1 MTKILYS
8 TRATATGGRDGK
20 ARTDDG
26 AFEVALASPKELGGD
41 GKGNNPEQ
49 LFAAGYAACFLSAMK
64 FVGTQGNHATV
75 PAEASVS
82 ATVGIGPRVDKGFG
96 LAVTLTIALPGLD
109 EDEAAALVA
118 EADAVCPYS
127 HAVRGNIEVTL
138 DIAPNS

>member
-8 TRATATGGRDGK
+8 TRATATGGRDGR

-26 AFEVALASPKELGGD
+26 AFEVALASPTELGGN

-64 FVGTQGNHATV
+64 FVGTQGNHAKV
-75 PAEASVS
+75 PDDASVS
-82 ATVGIGPRVDKGFG
+82 ATVGIGPRADKGFG
-96 LAVTLTIALPGLD
+96 LAVTLTVSLPGLD

-127 HAVRGNIEVTL
+127 HAVRGNIEVTI
-138 DIAPNS
+138 DIVPNS